1 MATAFHNVELKEDVF
16 MEQPEGFVVKG
27 QKQLVCK
34 LQKSLY
40 DLKQSPR
47 CWNEALHAQ
56 LLEMGFNQS
65 VSDPCIYT
73 SQSDGLFVWAVVDN
87 IIIASKVS
95 DEDCRNYIVTS

>member
-16 MEQPEGFVVKG
+16 MEQPEGVVVKG

-65 VSDPCIYT
+65 PSDPCIYIT
-73 SQSDGLFVWAVVDN
+73 VRWVVCVGSCGQHHN
-87 IIIASKVS
+87 YQKIYE
-95 DEDCRNYIVTS
+95 EDS

>member
-1 MATAFHNVELKEDVF
+1 MALASKNDSKLCQKIDVATAFHNVELKEDVF

-65 VSDPCIYT
+65 
-73 SQSDGLFVWAVVDN
+73 L
-87 IIIASKVS
+87 
-95 DEDCRNYIVTS
+95 